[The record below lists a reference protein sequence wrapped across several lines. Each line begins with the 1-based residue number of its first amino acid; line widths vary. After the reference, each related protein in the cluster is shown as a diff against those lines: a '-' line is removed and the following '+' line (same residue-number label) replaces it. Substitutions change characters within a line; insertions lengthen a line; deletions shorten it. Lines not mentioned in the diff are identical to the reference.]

1 MDSLL
6 TKLNQKYQNAEELA
20 SLLSKFQLYPLILQA
35 ITIIERKIA
44 VNALADVPK
53 LVGVIFYDINTAFL
67 KIEDRSN
74 KKRIEYLLTDLL
86 EAYLEC
92 IFKHNNSLAVI
103 QDIAEHI
110 RIVCEYLGYDFQK
123 LSISI
128 YFEKY
133 TVLSPSVSSGKC
145 LYYEWLGE
153 TEALDD
159 IAKDLYDQKYIYSV
173 KEFKRMFKPIKG
185 DLKVRFNREKLD
197 EVIILFQSLKELAL
211 IKSRGKNNSGHFAP
225 FIAYAVDN
233 ENLVFI
239 KNAINKEH
247 ERIKKNS
254 ELYIK
259 RKNNIKKAILGNIPQ
274 KTMNRQR

>member
-1 MDSLL
+1 MDTLL
-6 TKLNQKYQNAEELA
+6 KKLNQKYQNAEELA
-20 SLLSKFQLYPLILQA
+20 ALLSKFQLYALILQA

-53 LVGVIFYDINTAFL
+53 VVGVIFYDINTAFL

-86 EAYLEC
+86 EAYLDC
-92 IFKHNNSLAVI
+92 IFKHNNSMVVI

-110 RIVCEYLGYDFQK
+110 GITCEYLGYDFQK

-133 TVLSPSVSSGKC
+133 AVLSPSVSSGKC

-197 EVIILFQSLKELAL
+197 EVIILFQSLKELEL

-247 ERIKKNS
+247 ENPDGPDPTATPTTAHR
-254 ELYIK
+254 EATAA
-259 RKNNIKKAILGNIPQ
+259 RG
-274 KTMNRQR
+274 